1 MLTEKD
7 KQLIAKAETL
17 SISQWDEAEELAKQ
31 AETDEARERLRLIA
45 SSLYHKEE
53 YYAGLL

>member
-7 KQLIAKAETL
+7 KELIAKAKKFN
-17 SISQWDEAEELAKQ
+17 ISQWDEAEELSKE
-31 AETDEARERLRLIA
+31 AETKEAKECLRMIA